1 MKYILIW
8 VITATNGV
16 ASGGFTSGSSEFGSY
31 EACRAAG
38 NHMSTSTGSSPVWQ
52 WNCVPY
58 ELEPGQKTLTD
69 SLDSEAR

>member
-8 VITATNGV
+8 VVTSTSGISAGGF
-16 ASGGFTSGSSEFGSY
+16 ASGSAEFGSY

-38 NHMSTSTGSSPVWQ
+38 IHMSSATGHFWQ

-69 SLDSEAR
+69 KQDSEG